1 MLSMLWLK
9 SGDWEEN
16 SWLSERWLRYAF
28 HGGGNPV
35 LFPMISNMAEL
46 SCVKLSGF
54 AKYMVDNVLAKG
66 FFENL
71 EKYKFEQLYMTNV
84 DVNAPSWYKT
94 MPPNDTV
101 KLQ

>member
-1 MLSMLWLK
+1 MKRNLLLLKCYPCSGWSLGIGKKTVGYQSDGSGMRSM
-9 SGDWEEN
+9 
-16 SWLSERWLRYAF
+16 
-28 HGGGNPV
+28 GGGNPV

-54 AKYMVDNVLAKG
+54 IKYMVDYVLAKG

-84 DVNAPSWYKT
+84 DVNAPSS
-94 MPPNDTV
+94 
-101 KLQ
+101 